1 LRAAGKTIKDDEMI
15 VGIELSGISA
25 SDRSRGFYLK
35 DELAR
40 LNFNTS
46 IVSQN
51 CVVDV
56 RIMLKRD
63 FGRIKANGERLIFD
77 VSDAILT
84 PPRSSSAIKRI
95 YRKIIVNP
103 RVGQFLSQC
112 NAIVVASE
120 LQRLAMKKYNS
131 QVFVIPDSSFYHY
144 DYMQQVK
151 PAHCDRIVFVWDGQG
166 HNIGYLESIIKKNV
180 DFFKKEDVFL
190 KVVTDRYNSSVGCD
204 NAVMIKK
211 YGVNAEFIEW
221 KSENFMDE
229 VNKAH
234 VGLAPVDMKC
244 AHAMAKPDNK
254 MVNYQGMGLPV
265 IASATPAYEEF
276 SKRSPGGVM
285 VCRTD
290 DDWRNALEYWRINRQ
305 QALTDGLLGRVFV
318 IEKYAPEVLS
328 RKWKEIID
336 VVANAN

>member
-1 LRAAGKTIKDDEMI
+1 MN
-15 VGIELSGISA
+15 VGIELSGIST
-25 SDRSRGFYLK
+25 SDRSRGSYLK

-46 IVSQN
+46 IVDKN

-63 FGRIKANGERLIFD
+63 FGRRKTNGERLIFD
-77 VSDAILT
+77 ISDAILN
-84 PPRSSSAIKRI
+84 PPRSESKIKKI
-95 YRKIIVNP
+95 YQKIVVNP
-103 RVGQFLSQC
+103 KVGQFLSQC

-120 LQRLAMKKYNS
+120 LQRLAMVKYNRH
-131 QVFVIPDSSFYHY
+131 VFVIPDSSFYHY
-144 DYMQQVK
+144 DFLPQVK
-151 PAHCDRIVFVWDGQG
+151 PDPCDRVVFVWDGQG
-166 HNIGYLESIIKKNV
+166 HNLGYLESIIKKNV
-180 DFFKKEDVFL
+180 DFFKKDDVFL

-204 NAVMIKK
+204 NEVMLKK
-211 YGVNAEFIEW
+211 YGINVDFIQW
-221 KSENFMDE
+221 KSESFMDE

-244 AHAMAKPDNK
+244 AHAMAKPNNK
-254 MVNYQGMGLPV
+254 MVNYQGLGLPV

-276 SKRSPGGVM
+276 SKRSPGGVR

-305 QALTDGLLGRVFV
+305 EALTVGLLGRVYV
-318 IEKYAPEVLS
+318 IENYVPEVLS

-336 VVANAN
+336 VVANSS